1 MAKKNELLN
10 SFSSSRKQKT
20 ALAAD
25 DIDRIA
31 EIIETSPTPPSVK
44 TIPVTNSVVQKTTV
58 VPVTVVAE
66 EPQQE
71 FVKTSLDFPV
81 DVYEDMKIALFRKR
95 RSMKDYIVELVKQDL
110 YGKK

>member
-10 SFSSSRKQKT
+10 SFASSRKKT

-31 EIIETSPTPPSVK
+31 EGIEEPKAVIAPK
-44 TIPVTNSVVQKTTV
+44 QVVQDDTEKWI
-58 VPVTVVAE
+58 
-66 EPQQE
+66 
-71 FVKTSLDFPV
+71 KTSLDFPESL
-81 DVYEDMKIALFRKR
+81 YEDMKISLIKNKKKQ
-95 RSMKDYIVELVKQDL
+95 SMKEYILDLVRQDL